1 MNVSGAQQRFEGRVV
16 VVTGAGSGIGQATA
30 LAFAS
35 EGAIVY
41 GIDIDHQGLE
51 RSARAITVALGRFS
65 AITADVSRPDEIID
79 SIARIVGDTGRVD
92 ALVNNAG
99 INMAK
104 RIDEL
109 EISDWNKV
117 FDINLRSVYLFC
129 KAVWPHFVSR
139 SNGAIVNVASVMGQ
153 VGGVGSPAY
162 CSTKAG
168 IIMLSRCLAKDGA
181 RHGIRVNSVCP
192 GYIDTPIM
200 ERALQET
207 LDPLSARREIENR
220 MPLGRMGSAKD
231 VASGILFLS
240 SVDASYIS
248 GTELTIDGAVTATQ
262 ID

>member
-1 MNVSGAQQRFEGRVV
+1 MNVSEAQQRFGGRVV
-16 VVTGAGSGIGQATA
+16 VITGAGSGIGQATA
-30 LAFAS
+30 VAFAS
-35 EGAIVY
+35 EGAMVY

-51 RSARAITVALGRFS
+51 RSARAITVASGRFS

-104 RIDEL
+104 RIEDL
-109 EISDWNKV
+109 DIGDWNKV

-129 KAVWPHFVSR
+129 KSVWPHFVSR
-139 SNGAIVNVASVMGQ
+139 SYGAIVNVASVMGQ
-153 VGGVGSPAY
+153 VGGVSSPAY

-168 IIMLSRCLAKDGA
+168 MIMLTRCLAKDGA
-181 RHGIRVNSVCP
+181 RYGIRANSVCP

-200 ERALQET
+200 ERALQGSP
-207 LDPLSARREIENR
+207 DPLNARREIESR